1 MKKADMPRRF
11 SLLLTGLV
19 LTAAAGDP
27 PLRLGAPAPDW
38 RVETADGKPA
48 SLSSYLRQQKRDA
61 VLLVPRA
68 GEAIPRQDFERV
80 RKKLAERDADL
91 LAVAHNPPARSP
103 GLDSIAPA
111 TLLVGSDGIIRRIE
125 TGRLLNGRDLED
137 FLDQWRLGR
146 GVFLSACARC
156 HGDDGSL
163 EVCGDV
169 KPLTGIGNRLT
180 PAQVYERLRA
190 GELSQHEVLVRG
202 RFHKRHEI
210 EAAVVFVRGL

>member
-1 MKKADMPRRF
+1 MLWSF
-11 SLLLTGLV
+11 SLLFTWLV
-19 LTAAAGDP
+19 FTAPTADP

-38 RVETADGKPA
+38 TVETASGKPA
-48 SLSSYLRQQKRDA
+48 SLSLRLRQHKRDA

-68 GEAIPRQDFERV
+68 GGAIPRQDIERA
-80 RKKLAERDADL
+80 RKQLAERDADL
-91 LAVAHNPPARSP
+91 LVVPPNPAAGRP
-103 GLDSIAPA
+103 GLDPIAPA
-111 TLLVGSDGIIRRIE
+111 TLLVDSGGVVRRIE
-125 TGRLLNGRDLED
+125 PGRLLNGKDLEE

-180 PAQVYERLRA
+180 PAQVYERLRV

-202 RFHKRHEI
+202 RFHKRPEI
-210 EAAVVFVRGL
+210 EAVVVFVMGL

>member
-1 MKKADMPRRF
+1 MQGSRAMMAA
-11 SLLLTGLV
+11 LLFVVSAVEVPL
-19 LTAAAGDP
+19 
-27 PLRLGAPAPDW
+27 LRLGAPAPDW
-38 RVETADGKPA
+38 TVETASGKPA
-48 SLSSYLRQQKRDA
+48 SLSLRLRQHKRDA

-68 GEAIPRQDFERV
+68 GGAIPRQDIERA
-80 RKKLAERDADL
+80 RKQLAERDADL
-91 LAVAHNPPARSP
+91 LVVPPNPAAGRPDP
-103 GLDSIAPA
+103 IAPA
-111 TLLVGSDGIIRRIE
+111 TLLVDSGGVVRRIE
-125 TGRLLNGRDLED
+125 PGRLLNGMDLEE

-180 PAQVYERLRA
+180 PAQVYERLRV

-202 RFHKRHEI
+202 RFHKRPEI
-210 EAAVVFVRGL
+210 EAVVVFVRGL

>member
-1 MKKADMPRRF
+1 MPGRF
-11 SLLLTGLV
+11 CILFSWLV
-19 LTAAAGDP
+19 FTLEAADP
-27 PLRLGAPAPDW
+27 PVRLGAPAPDW
-38 RVETADGKPA
+38 AVETADGKPA
-48 SLSSYLRQQKRDA
+48 SLLGFVRQQKHDA

-68 GEAIPRQDFERV
+68 GEAIPRQDIERD

-91 LAVAHNPPARSP
+91 LVAPSRSDAGRP
-103 GLDSIAPA
+103 GLDSAAPA
-111 TLLVGSDGIIRRIE
+111 TLLVDSGGILRRIE
-125 TGRLLNGRDLED
+125 AGRLLAGRDLED
-137 FLDQWRLGR
+137 FLEQWRLGR

-180 PAQVYERLRA
+180 PAQVYERLRV

-202 RFHKRHEI
+202 RFHKRREI
-210 EAAVVFVRGL
+210 EAVVVFVRGL

>member
-1 MKKADMPRRF
+1 MR
-11 SLLLTGLV
+11 SWLTLPLAWIGLI
-19 LTAAAGDP
+19 AAAADP
-27 PLRLGAPAPDW
+27 PVRLGVPAPDW
-38 RVETADGKPA
+38 AVETADGKPA
-48 SLSSYLRQQKRDA
+48 SLFSHLRQHKRDA

-68 GEAIPRQDFERV
+68 GEAIPRQDIERA
-80 RKKLAERDADL
+80 RKELAERDADVL
-91 LAVAHNPPARSP
+91 VAPSRSDAGRP
-103 GLDSIAPA
+103 GLDSAAPA
-111 TLLVGSDGIIRRIE
+111 TLLIDSGGIVRRIE
-125 TGRLLNGRDLED
+125 PGRLLNGKDLED

-180 PAQVYERLRA
+180 PAQVYERLRV

-202 RFHKRHEI
+202 RFHKRAEI
-210 EAAVVFVRGL
+210 EAVVVFVRGL

>member
-1 MKKADMPRRF
+1 MRGW
-11 SLLLTGLV
+11 LTLPLAWVGLIV
-19 LTAAAGDP
+19 AAVGP

-38 RVETADGKPA
+38 TVETASGKPA
-48 SLSSYLRQQKRDA
+48 SLQRFVRQQKRDT

-68 GEAIPRQDFERV
+68 GEAIPRQDIERT

-91 LAVAHNPPARSP
+91 LVAPSRSDAERP
-103 GLDSIAPA
+103 GLDSAAPA
-111 TLLVGSDGIIRRIE
+111 TLLIDSGGIVRRIE
-125 TGRLLNGRDLED
+125 TGRILNGKDLEE
-137 FLDQWRLGR
+137 FLDQWRFGR

-180 PAQVYERLRA
+180 PAQVYERLRV

-202 RFHKRHEI
+202 RFHKRPEI
-210 EAAVVFVRGL
+210 EAVVVFVRGL